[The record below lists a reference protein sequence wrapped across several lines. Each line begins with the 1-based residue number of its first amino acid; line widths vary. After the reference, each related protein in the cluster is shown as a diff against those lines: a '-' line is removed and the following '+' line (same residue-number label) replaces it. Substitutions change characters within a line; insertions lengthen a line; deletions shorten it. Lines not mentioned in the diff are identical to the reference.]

1 MFQGIF
7 KTFGKCLFPDIKTM
21 DKNEYSK
28 LIRHSIKKSRS
39 FLKRDFFF
47 GLIFFQTVF
56 FLLRIIRSSE
66 YLPGPSRNSAKKAAR

>member
-28 LIRHSIKKSRS
+28 LIRHSIKNSRS
-39 FLKRDFFF
+39 FWMRDFFW
-47 GLIFFQTVF
+47 IKVFFQTVF

-66 YLPGPSRNSAKKAAR
+66 YFPGPSINRANQTAR